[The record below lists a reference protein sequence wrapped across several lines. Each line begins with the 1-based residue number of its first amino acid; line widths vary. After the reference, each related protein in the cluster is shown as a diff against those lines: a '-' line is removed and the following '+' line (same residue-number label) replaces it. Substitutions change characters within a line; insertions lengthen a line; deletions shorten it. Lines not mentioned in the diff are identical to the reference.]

1 MIKDKL
7 SFILI
12 YITLTYSHY
21 PSEKGATMDIWVNI
35 GGNSLATLLGNPR
48 YPGKPSISN
57 MVPGLVS
64 PVNVGNV
71 YGLRLKTFYVVS

>member
-1 MIKDKL
+1 
-7 SFILI
+7 
-12 YITLTYSHY
+12 
-21 PSEKGATMDIWVNI
+21 MDIWVNI